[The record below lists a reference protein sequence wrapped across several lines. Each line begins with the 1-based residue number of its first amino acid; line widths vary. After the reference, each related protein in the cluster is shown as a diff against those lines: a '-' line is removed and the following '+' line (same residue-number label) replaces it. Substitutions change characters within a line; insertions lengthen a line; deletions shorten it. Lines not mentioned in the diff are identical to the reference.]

1 MASCS
6 QRGKALKL
14 ASFLCAWQLAELVGS
29 AFTLRLQ
36 QSPKVTALRATLI
49 GEDGSTFERL
59 TTKSSTPQAPRRPR
73 QASKEQEPG
82 RQNEDYDGD
91 VAGDGDD
98 DHRHHN
104 EHGDANSRRR

>member
-1 MASCS
+1 MHT
-6 QRGKALKL
+6 GPD
-14 ASFLCAWQLAELVGS
+14 F
-29 AFTLRLQ
+29 
-36 QSPKVTALRATLI
+36 
-49 GEDGSTFERL
+49 
-59 TTKSSTPQAPRRPR
+59 QAPRRPR